1 MYKVLLVDDEYMVI
15 AGLKKL
21 IPFHQY
27 GMEVV
32 YGANGATEAL
42 SYIEQHPVD
51 VIITDVN
58 MSGMNG
64 LEMVRQMREQ
74 LPDAAYI
81 ILSGY
86 KEFEYVKTAL
96 NLQVADYLV
105 KPVDKVELGELLGKI
120 AHTFASKERAD
131 HPLLREDTS
140 EEEFEQV
147 LQTKSPMFLAAA
159 QTEQGEYAVPFT
171 ILGQSGFL
179 FLTENEGDVL
189 LSRPFTAPYVVSFK
203 AFVKELET
211 YLFYGNVALQPN
223 TSVFRYYEPM
233 YQVIIQGNLRQ
244 ILEELALLEEI
255 VLKTTPRVS
264 TTKQLFI
271 QFVMDVFHLFE
282 HLKPDDMTQ
291 IIKQLESSK
300 TFDELS
306 QYMRKEITHLFSQH
320 RMNKN
325 VANVLELISSHYRQE
340 ISLKDIGAQLYIN
353 PVYLGQLI
361 KKETNST
368 FAELLNKQRIKAA
381 QQLLLATNN
390 SIEDICYAVG
400 YSNVGYFYKVFR
412 KLCGKSPS
420 AYRQQV

>member
-27 GMEVV
+27 DMEVV
-32 YGANGATEAL
+32 YGASSATEAL
-42 SYIEQHPVD
+42 SYIAHHPVD

-58 MSGMNG
+58 MPGING
-64 LEMVRQMREQ
+64 LEMVRQMRKQ
-74 LPDAAYI
+74 LPHAAYI

-105 KPVDKVELGELLGKI
+105 KPVDKVELGQSLSQI
-120 AHTFASKERAD
+120 ARTFASKKVAY
-131 HPLLREDTS
+131 PLLRADTT
-140 EEEFEQV
+140 EEEFEQM
-147 LQTKSPMFLAAA
+147 LRTKSSVFLAAA
-159 QTEQGEYAVPFT
+159 KTEQGEHAVPFT
-171 ILGQSGFL
+171 VLGQSVFL
-179 FLTENEGDVL
+179 FLTEDEGDFL
-189 LSRPFTAPYVVSFK
+189 LSRPFHAPYVASFQE
-203 AFVKELET
+203 FTKELET
-211 YLFYGNVALQPN
+211 YFFYGNVALQPN
-223 TSVFRYYEPM
+223 TSAFRYYEPI
-233 YQVIIQGNLRQ
+233 YRVIIQGNLQQ
-244 ILEELALLEEI
+244 ILEELGLLEEI

-291 IIKQLESSK
+291 IIKKLESSK
-300 TFDELS
+300 TFEGLS
-306 QYMRKEITHLFSQH
+306 QCMRKEITQLFSQH
-320 RMNKN
+320 RLNEN

-340 ISLKDIGAQLYIN
+340 ISLKDIGAQLFIN

-390 SIEDICYAVG
+390 SIEDICYSVG

-412 KLCGKSPS
+412 KLCGKSPK